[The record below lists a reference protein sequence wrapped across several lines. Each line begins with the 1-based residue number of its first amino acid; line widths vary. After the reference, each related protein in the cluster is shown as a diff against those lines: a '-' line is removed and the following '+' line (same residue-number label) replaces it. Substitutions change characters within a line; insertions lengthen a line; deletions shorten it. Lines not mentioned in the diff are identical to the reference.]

1 MLRRKLLLSTLS
13 LFLLFSLACNNKP
26 SDDAVTTS
34 IKAKLYSEPLLKA
47 ASINVVAKDGI
58 VTLTGQ
64 VPDDAARLA
73 AQHIASTT
81 PGVKTVVDQTTMAPP
96 PPATTAENFTPP
108 APPAR
113 PARPARTPRKPAPPA
128 PIATPAPVPAPAQ
141 DSAPS
146 PGPLHDP
153 APEKPSAPAP
163 PPPPPP
169 PQPIT
174 VTVPEG
180 TILTVRT
187 IDSIDS
193 SVNRTGQTFRAS
205 LDAPIVVGDRVVIS
219 KGLNVNLKLVDT
231 SSAGKFKG
239 RSELTVSLDS
249 FTYQGRTYQ
258 IASSDVQEKG
268 GSRGKRSAEVI
279 GGGAVLGAIIGGL
292 DTRRESEDRVRNS
305 PRLHPPRSRQRN
317 LFPQEI
323 FQRKP
328 ARTAAAAIRS
338 RCGRTAISAT
348 KLRPTTPT
356 IRFALSHQRS
366 SPCPEANPRGFFECG
381 NEAPAFTHLT
391 PPPVPSTS
399 APTPKFVILSPRL
412 MRAKDLN

>member
-13 LFLLFSLACNNKP
+13 LFLLFAFACNNKP

-34 IKAKLYSEPLLKA
+34 IKAKLYSEPLLKS
-47 ASINVVAKDGI
+47 ASVDVTAKDGT

-73 AQHIASTT
+73 AEHIAATT
-81 PGVKTVVDQTTMAPP
+81 PGVKTVVDRTTMAPP
-96 PPATTAENFTPP
+96 PLATISENFAPP
-108 APPAR
+108 APRAR
-113 PARPARTPRKPAPPA
+113 PARPARTHNKPAPPPA
-128 PIATPAPVPAPAQ
+128 ATPAPAPAPAPVQ
-141 DSAPS
+141 SADPS

-153 APEKPSAPAP
+153 VSEKPSAPAP

-174 VTVPEG
+174 VTIPEG
-180 TILTVRT
+180 TIITIRT

-205 LDAPIVVGDRVVIS
+205 LDAPIVVGDRVVIP
-219 KGLNVNLKLVDT
+219 KGLNVYLKLIDA

-239 RSELTVSLDS
+239 RSELTVSLDN

-292 DTRRESEDRVRNS
+292 AGGG
-305 PRLHPPRSRQRN
+305 
-317 LFPQEI
+317 
-323 FQRKP
+323 KG
-328 ARTAAAAIRS
+328 AAIGAGAGAGTGAVVQAVTHGEKVKIASETRLDFTLHDPVNVTYFPRKS
-338 RCGRTAISAT
+338 SYENQSA
-348 KLRPTTPT
+348 PP
-356 IRFALSHQRS
+356 QQQS
-366 SPCPEANPRGFFECG
+366 SPAAD
-381 NEAPAFTHLT
+381 APQSQPPNSD
-391 PPPVPSTS
+391 PPPQQ
-399 APTPKFVILSPRL
+399 
-412 MRAKDLN
+412 

>member
-1 MLRRKLLLSTLS
+1 MHRLRFIFTGLVLATLLVVG
-13 LFLLFSLACNNKP
+13 CNKP
-26 SDDAVTTS
+26 TDDVVATS
-34 IKAKLYSEPLLKA
+34 IKAKLYSEPLLK
-47 ASINVVAKDGI
+47 SSSVDVVAKDGI

-73 AQHIASTT
+73 AQHIAATT

-96 PPATTAENFTPP
+96 ATTAANFAPTPP
-108 APPAR
+108 AKPAR
-113 PARPARTPRKPAPPA
+113 PPKPPRTPSKPAPPA
-128 PIATPAPVPAPAQ
+128 PAPAPAPAPVPAPVS
-141 DSAPS
+141 DPS

-169 PQPIT
+169 PQPVM
-174 VTVPEG
+174 VTIPEG
-180 TILTVRT
+180 TIVTVRT

-193 SVNRTGQTFRAS
+193 SVARPGQAFRGS
-205 LDAPIVVGDRVVIS
+205 LDAPIVVGDSVLIPR
-219 KGLNVNLKLVDT
+219 GLSVNLKVVDA

-292 DTRRESEDRVRNS
+292 AGGG
-305 PRLHPPRSRQRN
+305 
-317 LFPQEI
+317 
-323 FQRKP
+323 KG
-328 ARTAAAAIRS
+328 AAI
-338 RCGRTAISAT
+338 GAGAGAAGGTAVQ
-348 KLRPTTPT
+348 
-356 IRFALSHQRS
+356 ALTHGQQVKIPSETRLDFTLHDPVNVTYFPRKS
-366 SPCPEANPRGFFECG
+366 SYPNQ
-381 NEAPAFTHLT
+381 
-391 PPPVPSTS
+391 S
-399 APTPKFVILSPRL
+399 APPQPQSDSP
-412 MRAKDLN
+412 ADAQQPSPDNNGQPPQQ

>member
-1 MLRRKLLLSTLS
+1 MLRRMFRFSTLS
-13 LFLLFSLACNNKP
+13 LLLLFTFACNKP

-34 IKAKLYSEPLLKA
+34 IKAKLYSEPLLKSA
-47 ASINVVAKDGI
+47 AVDVSSKDGI

-73 AQHIASTT
+73 AQHIAATT

-96 PPATTAENFTPP
+96 PPATTAANYPPP
-108 APPAR
+108 APPERPVR
-113 PARPARTPRKPAPPA
+113 PAKPARTSSKP
-128 PIATPAPVPAPAQ
+128 ATPAPVATPAPAPTPAS
-141 DSAPS
+141 DSS

-174 VTVPEG
+174 VTIPDG
-180 TILTVRT
+180 TIVTIRT
-187 IDSIDS
+187 IDAIDS
-193 SVNRTGQTFRAS
+193 TVNRAGQSFRGS
-205 LDAPIVVGDRVVIS
+205 LDAPIVVGDTVVVP
-219 KGLNVNLKLVDT
+219 KGLSVNLKIVDA

-249 FTYQGRTYQ
+249 FTFQGRTYQ

-292 DTRRESEDRVRNS
+292 AGGG
-305 PRLHPPRSRQRN
+305 
-317 LFPQEI
+317 
-323 FQRKP
+323 KG
-328 ARTAAAAIRS
+328 AAI
-338 RCGRTAISAT
+338 GAGAGAAGGTAVQALTHGQQVKIPSETRLDFTLHDPVNVTYFPKKSSIAGQST
-348 KLRPTTPT
+348 RPPQTSTTADAPQ
-356 IRFALSHQRS
+356 SQ
-366 SPCPEANPRGFFECG
+366 SPNSD
-381 NEAPAFTHLT
+381 
-391 PPPVPSTS
+391 PPPQQ
-399 APTPKFVILSPRL
+399 
-412 MRAKDLN
+412 

>member
-1 MLRRKLLLSTLS
+1 MFRRKLLFPTLS
-13 LFLLFSLACNNKP
+13 LLLLFTFACNKP

-34 IKAKLYSEPLLKA
+34 IKAKLYSEPLLKT
-47 ASINVVAKDGI
+47 ASVDVVAKDGI

-73 AQHIASTT
+73 AQHIAATT

-96 PPATTAENFTPP
+96 PRTTTAANFAPP
-108 APPAR
+108 VPAKPAR
-113 PARPARTPRKPAPPA
+113 PPKPPRTPSKPAPA
-128 PIATPAPVPAPAQ
+128 PTPAPAPAPTPAP
-141 DSAPS
+141 DSN

-169 PQPIT
+169 PQP
-174 VTVPEG
+174 VTVAIPEG
-180 TILTVRT
+180 TIVTVRT

-193 SVNRTGQTFRAS
+193 SVTRPGQSFRGS
-205 LDAPIVVGDRVVIS
+205 LDAPIVVGDAVVIP
-219 KGLNVNLKLVDT
+219 KGLNVNLKVVDA

-292 DTRRESEDRVRNS
+292 AGGG
-305 PRLHPPRSRQRN
+305 
-317 LFPQEI
+317 
-323 FQRKP
+323 KG
-328 ARTAAAAIRS
+328 AAI
-338 RCGRTAISAT
+338 GAGVGAGGGTAVQALTHGQQVKIPSETRLDFTLHDPVNVTYFPRRATSA
-348 KLRPTTPT
+348 
-356 IRFALSHQRS
+356 AQS
-366 SPCPEANPRGFFECG
+366 
-381 NEAPAFTHLT
+381 T
-391 PPPVPSTS
+391 PPPPQSDPAGDGSQSQPSGNNQ
-399 APTPKFVILSPRL
+399 PPQQ
-412 MRAKDLN
+412 

>member
-1 MLRRKLLLSTLS
+1 MLRRKLLLAPLS
-13 LFLLFSLACNNKP
+13 LLLLFSFACNKP

-34 IKAKLYSEPLLKA
+34 IKAKLYSEPLLKS
-47 ASINVVAKDGI
+47 ASVDVSAKDGI

-73 AQHIASTT
+73 AQHIAATT

-96 PPATTAENFTPP
+96 PPAITAADFPPTPTRP
-108 APPAR
+108 AKPAR
-113 PARPARTPRKPAPPA
+113 PVKPAKTPAKPAPPA
-128 PIATPAPVPAPAQ
+128 PSAAPSPASTPAS
-141 DSAPS
+141 DSS
-146 PGPLHDP
+146 PGPLHEP

-169 PQPIT
+169 PQP
-174 VTVPEG
+174 VTVAIPEG
-180 TILTVRT
+180 TIVTVRT

-193 SVNRTGQTFRAS
+193 NVARPGQSFRGS
-205 LDAPIVVGDRVVIS
+205 LDAPIVVGDSVVIP
-219 KGLNVNLKLVDT
+219 KGLNVNLKVVDA

-292 DTRRESEDRVRNS
+292 AGGG
-305 PRLHPPRSRQRN
+305 
-317 LFPQEI
+317 
-323 FQRKP
+323 KG
-328 ARTAAAAIRS
+328 AAIGAGVGAGGGTAVQALTHGEQVKIPSETRLDFTLHDPVNVTYFPKKSTGAARS
-338 RCGRTAISAT
+338 
-348 KLRPTTPT
+348 
-356 IRFALSHQRS
+356 
-366 SPCPEANPRGFFECG
+366 
-381 NEAPAFTHLT
+381 T
-391 PPPVPSTS
+391 PPPPQSDPAVDGSQSQP
-399 APTPKFVILSPRL
+399 PDNNQPPQR
-412 MRAKDLN
+412 

>member
-1 MLRRKLLLSTLS
+1 MLRRKLLFPTLS
-13 LFLLFSLACNNKP
+13 LLLLFSFACNKP

-34 IKAKLYSEPLLKA
+34 IKAKLYSEPLLKSA
-47 ASINVVAKDGI
+47 TVDVVAKDGI

-73 AQHIASTT
+73 AQHIAATT

-96 PPATTAENFTPP
+96 PVATTAENFPPPPPP
-108 APPAR
+108 AKPAR
-113 PARPARTPRKPAPPA
+113 PVKPAKAPAKPAAPA
-128 PIATPAPVPAPAQ
+128 PSAAPSPAPAPAS
-141 DSAPS
+141 DSS

-169 PQPIT
+169 PQP
-174 VTVPEG
+174 VTVAIPEG
-180 TILTVRT
+180 TIVTVRT

-193 SVNRTGQTFRAS
+193 SIARPGQSFRGS
-205 LDAPIVVGDRVVIS
+205 LDAPIVVGDTVVIP
-219 KGLNVNLKLVDT
+219 KGLNINLKVVDA

-292 DTRRESEDRVRNS
+292 AGGG
-305 PRLHPPRSRQRN
+305 
-317 LFPQEI
+317 
-323 FQRKP
+323 KG
-328 ARTAAAAIRS
+328 AAI
-338 RCGRTAISAT
+338 GAGAGAAGGTAVQ
-348 KLRPTTPT
+348 
-356 IRFALSHQRS
+356 ALTHGQQVKIPSETRLDFTLHDPVNVTYFPKKS
-366 SPCPEANPRGFFECG
+366 SY
-381 NEAPAFTHLT
+381 
-391 PPPVPSTS
+391 PSQS
-399 APTPKFVILSPRL
+399 APQQPQSDPAVDGSQSQPADNNQPPQR
-412 MRAKDLN
+412 